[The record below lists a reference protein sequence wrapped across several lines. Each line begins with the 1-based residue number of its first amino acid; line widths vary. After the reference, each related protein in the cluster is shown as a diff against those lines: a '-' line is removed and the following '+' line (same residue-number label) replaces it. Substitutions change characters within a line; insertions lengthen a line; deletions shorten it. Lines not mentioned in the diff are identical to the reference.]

1 MPAAVAGELIPVDL
15 KPYRLLSADGKTRG
29 VPPLPAA
36 EILVALRWM
45 VLSRRLDELGTKL
58 QRMGRIGLYGPVHGQ
73 EAAVVGSALALDPRR
88 DWMVPASREQPA
100 MLRHG
105 LSLRNLFAS
114 YMGRLE
120 EARIPAEAKLL
131 PRQQS
136 IGTQLPHAA
145 GIAWALKLRREPGV
159 VLVYC
164 GDGASS
170 EGDFHEACNLA
181 GVMRL
186 PLVIVL
192 INNAYAISTPVAKQT
207 AGTLAARAVGY
218 GFAGRLVDG
227 NDLFA
232 VYDAT
237 RAAVDRALAGGGP
250 ALLECRTYRMSFHNT
265 SDNPREYRDD
275 AEVVAAA
282 AEDPIDRVR
291 RYVLAKGLASEDE
304 LAAMEKEV
312 AAELEQTQ
320 KEVAELPR
328 PGREAL
334 FEHVY
339 EDPPERV
346 RRQRDRTE
354 PGFRQAP

>member
-1 MPAAVAGELIPVDL
+1 
-15 KPYRLLSADGKTRG
+15 
-29 VPPLPAA
+29 
-36 EILVALRWM
+36 M
-45 VLSRRLDELGTKL
+45 VLSRRLDDLGTKL
-58 QRMGRIGLYGPVHGQ
+58 QRMGRIGLYSPVHGQ
-73 EAAVVGSALALDPRR
+73 EAAVVGSALALDPKR

-100 MLRHG
+100 WLRHG
-105 LSLRNLFAS
+105 LPLRSLFAS
-114 YMGRLE
+114 YMGRLD
-120 EARIPAEAKLL
+120 EARIPDGLRLL

-145 GIAWALKLRREPGV
+145 GIAWAVKLRREPGI

-207 AGTLAARAVGY
+207 AGSLAARAAGY
-218 GFAGRLVDG
+218 GFRGRVIDG

-237 RAAVDRALAGGGP
+237 REAVARARQGGGP
-250 ALLECRTYRMSFHNT
+250 TLLECQTYRMSFHNT
-265 SDNPREYRDD
+265 SDNPKEYRADSEV
-275 AEVVAAA
+275 AEAATRDPIARVRTYVVAA
-282 AEDPIDRVR
+282 
-291 RYVLAKGLASEDE
+291 GLATEDE
-304 LAAMEKEV
+304 LDAVQRDTAT
-312 AAELEQTQ
+312 ELERIQ
-320 KEVAELPR
+320 KEVAGVPR
-328 PGREAL
+328 PGREAI

-339 EDPPERV
+339 DRLPERV
-346 RRQRDRTE
+346 RRQRDGDE
-354 PGFRQAP
+354 PGFQQSV